1 MAKIPDI
8 KIKFSATGAK
18 GLNQAIKSLDRST
31 KALINSQ
38 AKIVASTQKQA
49 NSTKQLNDKML
60 PTVHNTRILGGS
72 FAVLRSKMLLASFA
86 GGIFAM
92 TLGRLA
98 KLAGE
103 QEKAEKKLETAIGR
117 RSNALLAFASQ
128 QQQVTRFGDEETIT
142 AMSLVGAYT
151 DNEKAISRLTKASM
165 DLAVAKGMDLNSAVD
180 LVSKSVFSSTNA
192 LSRYGVTITGVQGS
206 TQRLE
211 SATDALTKLYGG
223 QAVEDA
229 KTYDGVME
237 QLGNSLGDLGE
248 GMGMA
253 LVPMLKLSAKAIKF
267 LSDSIDPEKAQAYT
281 TAILGMGFA
290 YLSLAN
296 AGRIASVSM
305 ALFNKISKKNL
316 IIFGATMAVGAM
328 IDKFNIFADATGD
341 VSEELKKLEGELG
354 KYNIK
359 VKESTLIDEIALE
372 LMAKKAFLLKD
383 GLNLNEQLLLV
394 GYEIDANQQLFNDGQ
409 IKEIE
414 LRKRNMELTN
424 QQITLEEKIKQA
436 KFKTASTAVAS
447 LGKLNTA
454 MKGSA
459 LVSKRLA
466 QVTAVID
473 TYSAANKALAAGV
486 PPYNYIAMA
495 AVIATGLANV
505 ANIEAQQFAKGG
517 DFVTNKP
524 ELIMVGEAGRE
535 HVQITPVDRP
545 DERAMK
551 ASGVTINIHGGV
563 VQEDYIRNELI
574 PAINRSGVG
583 VA

>member
-38 AKIVASTQKQA
+38 AKIVASTKKQA

-60 PTVHNTRILGGS
+60 PTVHTTRILGGS

-281 TAILGMGFA
+281 TAILGMGIA

-414 LRKRNMELTN
+414 LRKRNMALTN
-424 QQITLEEKIKQA
+424 QQITLEEKIKEA
-436 KFKTASTAVAS
+436 KLKTVSSGIGA
-447 LGKLNTA
+447 LGELNKS

-459 LVSKRLA
+459 KVSKRLA
-466 QVTAVID
+466 QAQAIID
-473 TYSAANKALAAGV
+473 TYAGANKALSSGV
-486 PPYNYIAMA
+486 PPWNFIAMA
-495 AVIATGLANV
+495 SVIASGLANV

-551 ASGVTINIHGGV
+551 ASGITVNIQGGV
-563 VQEDYIRNELI
+563 VDQDYVTNTLI
-574 PAINRSGVG
+574 PAINSSGQ
-583 VA
+583 ALA

>member
-1 MAKIPDI
+1 
-8 KIKFSATGAK
+8 
-18 GLNQAIKSLDRST
+18 
-31 KALINSQ
+31 
-38 AKIVASTQKQA
+38 
-49 NSTKQLNDKML
+49 
-60 PTVHNTRILGGS
+60 
-72 FAVLRSKMLLASFA
+72 
-86 GGIFAM
+86 
-92 TLGRLA
+92 
-98 KLAGE
+98 
-103 QEKAEKKLETAIGR
+103 
-117 RSNALLAFASQ
+117 
-128 QQQVTRFGDEETIT
+128 
-142 AMSLVGAYT
+142 
-151 DNEKAISRLTKASM
+151 
-165 DLAVAKGMDLNSAVD
+165 
-180 LVSKSVFSSTNA
+180 
-192 LSRYGVTITGVQGS
+192 
-206 TQRLE
+206 
-211 SATDALTKLYGG
+211 
-223 QAVEDA
+223 
-229 KTYDGVME
+229 
-237 QLGNSLGDLGE
+237 
-248 GMGMA
+248 
-253 LVPMLKLSAKAIKF
+253 
-267 LSDSIDPEKAQAYT
+267 
-281 TAILGMGFA
+281 
-290 YLSLAN
+290 
-296 AGRIASVSM
+296 
-305 ALFNKISKKNL
+305 
-316 IIFGATMAVGAM
+316 
-328 IDKFNIFADATGD
+328 
-341 VSEELKKLEGELG
+341 
-354 KYNIK
+354 
-359 VKESTLIDEIALE
+359 
-372 LMAKKAFLLKD
+372 
-383 GLNLNEQLLLV
+383 
-394 GYEIDANQQLFNDGQ
+394 
-409 IKEIE
+409 
-414 LRKRNMELTN
+414 MELTN

>member
-38 AKIVASTQKQA
+38 AKIVASTKKQA

-60 PTVHNTRILGGS
+60 PTVHTTRILGGS

-165 DLAVAKGMDLNSAVD
+165 DLAVAKGMDLNSAVE

-281 TAILGMGFA
+281 TAILGMGIA

-414 LRKRNMELTN
+414 LRKRNMALTN
-424 QQITLEEKIKQA
+424 QQITLEEKIKEA
-436 KFKTASTAVAS
+436 KLKTVSSGIGA
-447 LGKLNTA
+447 LGELNKS

-459 LVSKRLA
+459 KVSKRLA
-466 QVTAVID
+466 QAQAIID
-473 TYSAANKALAAGV
+473 TYAGANKALSSGV
-486 PPYNYIAMA
+486 PPWNFIAMA
-495 AVIATGLANV
+495 SVIASGLANV

-551 ASGVTINIHGGV
+551 ASGITVNIQGGV
-563 VQEDYIRNELI
+563 VDQDYVTNTLI
-574 PAINRSGVG
+574 PAINSSGQ
-583 VA
+583 ALA

>member
-38 AKIVASTQKQA
+38 AKIVASTKKQA

-60 PTVHNTRILGGS
+60 PTVHTTRILGGS

-253 LVPMLKLSAKAIKF
+253 LVPMLKLSAKSIKF
-267 LSDSIDPEKAQAYT
+267 LSDSIHPEKAQAYT
-281 TAILGMGFA
+281 TAILGMGIA

-414 LRKRNMELTN
+414 LRKRNMALTN
-424 QQITLEEKIKQA
+424 QQITLEEKIKEA
-436 KFKTASTAVAS
+436 KLKTVSSGIGA
-447 LGKLNTA
+447 LGELNKS

-459 LVSKRLA
+459 KVSKRLA
-466 QVTAVID
+466 QAQAIID
-473 TYSAANKALAAGV
+473 TYAGANKALSSGV
-486 PPYNYIAMA
+486 PPWNFIAMA
-495 AVIATGLANV
+495 SVIASGLANV

-551 ASGVTINIHGGV
+551 ASGITVNIQGGV
-563 VQEDYIRNELI
+563 VDQDYVTNTLI
-574 PAINRSGVG
+574 PAINSSGQ
-583 VA
+583 ALA

>member
-38 AKIVASTQKQA
+38 AKIVASTKKQA

-60 PTVHNTRILGGS
+60 PTVHTTRILGGS

-281 TAILGMGFA
+281 TAIIGMGSA
-290 YLSLAN
+290 YLILAN

-305 ALFNKISKKNL
+305 TLFNKISKKNL

-414 LRKRNMELTN
+414 LRKRNMALTN
-424 QQITLEEKIKQA
+424 QQITLEEKIKEA
-436 KFKTASTAVAS
+436 KLKTVSSGIGA
-447 LGKLNTA
+447 LGELNKS

-459 LVSKRLA
+459 KVSKRLA
-466 QVTAVID
+466 QAQAIID
-473 TYSAANKALAAGV
+473 TYAGANKALSSGV
-486 PPYNYIAMA
+486 PPWNFIAMA
-495 AVIATGLANV
+495 SVIASGLANV

-551 ASGVTINIHGGV
+551 ASGITVNIQGGV
-563 VQEDYIRNELI
+563 VDQDYVTNTLI
-574 PAINRSGVG
+574 PAINSSGQ
-583 VA
+583 ALA